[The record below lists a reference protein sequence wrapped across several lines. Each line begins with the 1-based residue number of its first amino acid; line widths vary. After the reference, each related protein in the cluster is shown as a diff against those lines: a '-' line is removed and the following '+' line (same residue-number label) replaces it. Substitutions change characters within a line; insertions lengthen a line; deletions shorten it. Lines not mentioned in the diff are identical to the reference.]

1 MKKVMEDFERR
12 FAEMLTGSVLPMD
25 EILRYVAEG
34 KGKRLR
40 PQLVFLCAEL
50 FGEVNETTWDT
61 ALFVETVHTA
71 TLIHDDVV
79 DHSDVRRGRA
89 SVNAKWN
96 NVSAVLAGDYLL
108 AKAMLQLSNPEE
120 HMILKEMLNTTMA
133 MSEGELMQNAECE
146 IRNAELLAP
155 EANSAFRIPNSEL
168 YLDVISRKTAL
179 LFRACCMGGAMSVS
193 SPFSVLPP
201 IRSVSPSGFR
211 SPFLSDFGLN
221 LGLVFQMRDDIL
233 DADDPATTALAERL
247 LPEYLDKALK
257 ALDALAPYAI
267 NKDVLS
273 SLRELTVF
281 CATRNH

>member
-12 FAEMLTGSVLPMD
+12 FAEMLTDSVLPMD

-40 PQLVFLCAEL
+40 PQLVFLCAKL

-61 ALFVETVHTA
+61 ALFVEMLHTA
-71 TLIHDDVV
+71 TLMHDDVV
-79 DHSDVRRGRA
+79 DHSDRRRGRA

-108 AKAMLQLSNPEE
+108 AKAMLLLSNPEE
-120 HMILKEMLNTTMA
+120 HQILKEMLNTTMA
-133 MSEGELMQNAECE
+133 MSEGELMQNAE
-146 IRNAELLAP
+146 LLAP
-155 EANSAFRIPNSEL
+155 EANSAVRIPNSAL

-179 LFRACCMGGAMSVS
+179 LFRACCVGGAMSVS

-201 IRSVSPSGFR
+201 FRSVSPSGSRF
-211 SPFLSDFGLN
+211 PFLSDFGLN

-233 DADDPATTALAERL
+233 DDDSPETTALAKQL
-247 LPEYLDKALK
+247 IPTYLEKALK
-257 ALDALAPYAI
+257 SLEAMAPYAKNKDALDALRA
-267 NKDVLS
+267 
-273 SLRELTVF
+273 LTVF
-281 CATRNH
+281 CAERES